1 MRLTMSESNIVVIKK
16 YPNRRLYNTK
26 LSKYITIEEISEY
39 VRKEINFK
47 VIDVKTEEDLTR
59 ITLAQIIL
67 DHELKGYELIP
78 TELIK
83 LMIKFY
89 NHPMSKFFEESL
101 KQNTKFYQDMLKAN
115 ETMDYSKFNISEG
128 FNQLQ
133 KMNEMFFDVFNFT
146 KKK

>member
-1 MRLTMSESNIVVIKK
+1 MSEANTVVIKK

-26 LSKYITIEEISEY
+26 LSKYITIDDLSEY
-39 VRKEINFK
+39 VRSDVNFK

-78 TELIK
+78 TDLIK

-101 KQNTKFYQDMLKAN
+101 KQNTKFYQDMLKMN
-115 ETMDYSKFNISEG
+115 QNLDYSKLDMTDG
-128 FNQLQ
+128 FSQIQ
-133 KMNEMFFDVFNFT
+133 KMNTMFFDLFGFKD
-146 KKK
+146 KK

>member
-1 MRLTMSESNIVVIKK
+1 MSDSNIVVIKK

-26 LSKYITIEEISEY
+26 LSKYITIDDISEY
-39 VRKEINFK
+39 VRNDVNFK

-89 NHPMSKFFEESL
+89 DHPMSKFFEESL
-101 KQNTKFYQDMLKAN
+101 KQNTKFYQDMLKVN
-115 ETMDYSKFNISEG
+115 ENMDYSKFNINDS
-128 FNQLQ
+128 FNQIQ
-133 KMNEMFFDVFNFT
+133 KMNQMFFDMFDFS